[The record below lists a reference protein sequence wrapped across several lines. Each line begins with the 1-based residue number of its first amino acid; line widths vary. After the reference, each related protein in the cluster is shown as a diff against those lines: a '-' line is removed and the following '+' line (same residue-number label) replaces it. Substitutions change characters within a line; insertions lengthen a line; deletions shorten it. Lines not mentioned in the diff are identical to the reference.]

1 MNGSD
6 RAGIAVRIPAPTA
19 IDGRTPASRPIDHA
33 RGAASD
39 PMRANG
45 SAEANGVGPRSQM
58 NGTWTIDASG
68 IQWALLGIGRTG
80 TAGGVSPR
88 PAKTTKQRERE
99 SRPGGGDR
107 GAGTRGDRNE

>member
-19 IDGRTPASRPIDHA
+19 IDGRAPASRPIAHA
-33 RGAASD
+33 SGAASD

-58 NGTWTIDASG
+58 NGTWTIEASG

-80 TAGGVSPR
+80 TAGKLPPTAPEDHV
-88 PAKTTKQRERE
+88 KNTTMTR
-99 SRPGGGDR
+99 SGAGDR
-107 GAGTRGDRNE
+107 ANSS